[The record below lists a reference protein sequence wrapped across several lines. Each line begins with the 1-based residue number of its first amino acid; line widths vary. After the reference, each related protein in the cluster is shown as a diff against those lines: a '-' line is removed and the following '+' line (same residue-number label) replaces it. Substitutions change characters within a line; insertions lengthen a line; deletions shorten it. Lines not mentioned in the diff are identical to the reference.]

1 MLPKLQI
8 SFQPLAAISFLP
20 VVGRRTVLL
29 ALGCLRLQQDGIT
42 LQDYPVP
49 GIFYPL
55 GFSLFF
61 HIKKSLFYG
70 SFFPQNFV
78 LGYRRRS
85 FCHVL
90 EADLLCRSRCGE

>member
-20 VVGRRTVLL
+20 VVGGRTVRL

-61 HIKKSLFYG
+61 SYKKIPFLWL
-70 SFFPQNFV
+70 FFP
-78 LGYRRRS
+78 
-85 FCHVL
+85 
-90 EADLLCRSRCGE
+90 AKLCFGLSSSAFLSCFGGRYTQPFKAW